1 VAKALAALEE
11 GERPDDRTT
20 RAALRQL
27 RHARRIMASRGPVEE
42 NAKAFRWMDDHI
54 DVLRWVL
61 TQPVAQPIHYC
72 GRCNR
77 RPARMGDH
85 CKRCA
90 DELGIRPR
98 GRI

>member
-1 VAKALAALEE
+1 
-11 GERPDDRTT
+11 
-20 RAALRQL
+20 
-27 RHARRIMASRGPVEE
+27 
-42 NAKAFRWMDDHI
+42 MDDHI